1 MLGVWLLL
9 WVLSVALRGPSL
21 IILMVSAVDVKQ
33 HWKLELEAACGWS
46 DVSAPTLEDIKSHII
61 ITIIMITIVAGCL
74 DPPIRWAVPVSEG
87 GPDSNDFPLAVLVI
101 VHKV

>member
-33 HWKLELEAACGWS
+33 HWKLELEACGWS

-61 ITIIMITIVAGCL
+61 IIIIIIIVGCL

-101 VHKV
+101 VEKV

>member
-21 IILMVSAVDVKQ
+21 IILTVSAVDVS
-33 HWKLELEAACGWS
+33 WNLELEACGWS

-61 ITIIMITIVAGCL
+61 IIIMIIIVGCL

-87 GPDSNDFPLAVLVI
+87 GPDSNDFPLAVSVI
-101 VHKV
+101 VQKVRH